1 MKEKELIIKPY
12 GDLPNDGMVQI
23 SFTLPLKLSNLS
35 REIARKIA
43 REMNLTDEIIV
54 FEKDLYEDFSFY
66 IIYGKFKK
74 GVLISKIEVKEEEKR
89 KHEFHEVLELGEK
102 ILDKRKIKIIA
113 ATIGSD
119 AHTVGLDAIIN
130 AKGYKGDSGLE
141 RYPFFEILNLGA
153 QVPHEFLVSK
163 IFEFKPNAILISQ
176 TVTQRNIHLKNLT
189 YLVELLEAENIRD
202 KVILICG
209 GFRITKELA
218 HELGYDMGF
227 GIDTY
232 PSDVAFYIINEVV
245 RRNLFDKWS

>member
-1 MKEKELIIKPY
+1 MKEKNLIIKPY
-12 GDLPNDGMVQI
+12 GDLPNDGMVQL

-54 FEKDLYEDFSFY
+54 FEKDLYEDFSFF

-74 GVLISKIEVKEEEKR
+74 GIEVSKIEVKEEEKK
-89 KHEFHEVLELGEK
+89 KHDFHEVLEFGEK
-102 ILDKRKIKIIA
+102 ILNKKIKVIA

-153 QVPHEFLVSK
+153 QVPHEFLISK
-163 IFEFKPNAILISQ
+163 IFEFKPNVVLISQ

-189 YLVELLEAENIRD
+189 HLVELLEAENIRD
-202 KVILICG
+202 KILLICG

-227 GIDTY
+227 GSDTY
-232 PSDVAFYIINEVV
+232 PSDVAFYIIDEVIK
-245 RRNLFDKWS
+245 RKLLDKWS